1 MLEYTKIKPE
11 GVFVIAEA
19 GVNHNGSFDNA
30 KKLVLAAKEAGAD
43 AVKFQTFKTE
53 NLVTVDAEKAEYQE
67 ENTEEG
73 TQFDML
79 KKLELSY
86 QEFKDLK
93 DYCDNVGIKFLS
105 TAFDLESVDFL
116 DQLGMD
122 VWKIPSGEIT
132 NYPYLVKIAKLNK
145 SIILSTGMADFDE
158 IREAYNLIREYNDKE
173 IIILHCTTAYPTS
186 FDDVNLKVMQK
197 IADELGV
204 KVGYSDH
211 TLGISVPIASTALG
225 AVVIEKHFTLDKEME
240 GPDHKASLNPEELK
254 EMVKSIREIE
264 IALGDGIKKISEVE
278 AGNKIVAR
286 KSIIA
291 KIDIKKG
298 EIFSED
304 NLTIKRPGTGI
315 SPMKWNEIIGKA
327 ANKDYKKEENIEL

>member
-19 GVNHNGSFDNA
+19 GVNHNGSFKNA

-67 ENTEEG
+67 ENTEKG

-105 TAFDLESVDFL
+105 TTFDLESVDFL

-132 NYPYLVKIAKLNK
+132 NYPYLVKIAKLNR

-158 IREAYNLIREYNDKE
+158 IKEAYNLIREYNDKE

-186 FDDVNLKVMQK
+186 FEDVNLKVMQK
-197 IADELGV
+197 IADELDV

-254 EMVKSIREIE
+254 EMVKAIREIE

-291 KIDIKKG
+291 KKDIKKG

-327 ANKDYKKEENIEL
+327 ANKEYKKEENIEL